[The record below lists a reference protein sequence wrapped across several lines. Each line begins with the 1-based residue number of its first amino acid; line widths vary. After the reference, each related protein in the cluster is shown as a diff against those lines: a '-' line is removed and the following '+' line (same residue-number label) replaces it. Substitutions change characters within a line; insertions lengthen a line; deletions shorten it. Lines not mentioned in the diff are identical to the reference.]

1 MSFVKWRSRL
11 DVVTHL
17 VWCELG
23 HKSTGTDKSLQSKII
38 RSIDYVCIDGVSKWP
53 DVAMYSFTNGSGKSL
68 Q

>member
-11 DVVTHL
+11 DVTHL

-23 HKSTGTDKSLQSKII
+23 HKSTGTASLQSKII
-38 RSIDYVCIDGVSKWP
+38 KSIDYVCIDGVSKWP